1 MIRWL
6 RSTYP
11 DLLAALILTFA
22 ALIAFLGSKGT
33 TYHQLAIGMLA
44 SAVTWLLLTIVLEC
58 AWQLITVAL
67 RCFGVEADQRARS
80 GRSADGA

>member
-1 MIRWL
+1 MIRWF

-11 DLLAALILTFA
+11 DLLAALILTLV

-33 TYHQLAIGMLA
+33 AYHQLAIGLLA
-44 SAVTWLLLTIVLEC
+44 SAVAWLLLTIVLEC

-67 RCFGVEADQRARS
+67 RYFGVEADQRARS
-80 GRSADGA
+80 GRSAD